1 MPPELDP
8 AYARFARRETPTEGM
23 KRIERD
29 LRSDDFEYQERP
41 STQRNRLGSSAGR
54 SNLEGYN
61 ASIGAQGPL
70 SAGLIAAGDP
80 ESGKPTMVGGRAQ
93 AGPLSYQYTQPTQR
107 GAPPSQQIGAT
118 MPFDADAYFGVTA
131 QQGADGRTYGAN
143 MGGEG
148 WNVSGGY
155 NPRTK
160 ALNANFGYQ
169 SSFAFGG
176 PVTNQTLAAQIVPP
190 EEQSP
195 IEGEQAGSPSWEGVG
210 KVLGTVGQGFNEI
223 YKTPPIDPSYTTG
236 AGVRRDITPMT
247 LGEKLDPKIHGG
259 GSPGWEDVSKVVAD
273 LAHDPAGLVAG
284 ALPIIGNLTA
294 AKDLRKVDQ
303 MIDQLE
309 ARGDTENASK
319 LKKMAGYASAGVII
333 PGAAGVAT
341 KEALRVGESALLK
354 GAEQAGVRGAEH
366 LVADATGV
374 AKRAAEGEAVAAV
387 NAAEGAGKAAEQT
400 GRNPTQAAE
409 QAAMASRTDSL
420 ADDMNRVLAKDDRA
434 PPVDGMHSP
443 PEPEKA
449 PEHVM
454 GTERAERKTIDPSS
468 VKLTPGER
476 DVVNGFKDDMGKF
489 AKVQMQIRQT
499 KARYPVSDGWAP
511 IEAIG
516 AEFDDKGNVVLKWQE
531 QTYGYNKGKVT
542 SEKPVIDPETGK
554 PRKQPKLDAE
564 GKPVLD
570 EEGKPVMTGKNV
582 TEEVTDVRALR
593 PNTPQYDQLVTKAVN
608 NGAKDILNV
617 VKRAKDGDEAANVI
631 LRQLGWYRE
640 FMRKG
645 FDERGGSYP
654 AFSDLLGA
662 TSPNTAVDQNYRYSV
677 EAQKR
682 FARGDFDP
690 QVQAAKDYAK
700 SGASLTD
707 FPEDQLIR
715 RSDAYD
721 PKTGEFKQYGMN
733 SRNAQM
739 AMADLWRERE
749 AGQAPK
755 ARNFSGNLGGA
766 TEAATIDVWAAR
778 FLNRMVN
785 NKRLPPPV
793 ESGVKG
799 KLALDKSSVVG
810 ERGPQTPDYKPGGE
824 FGFGQDVFQKLSDK
838 LNKSN
843 ELKPYL
849 QQLGYDNVT
858 PMDLQALTWFIE
870 KEHWT
875 KKNWTTK
882 AGEGGSFEDEMLKY
896 PSSRWQS
903 GFSITQ
909 GDVVPTDES
918 MAVTRRIIENTLRKD
933 DAVEV
938 YRVHPTYG
946 RYAGADE
953 RSFDIE
959 LTAKPNWNPSH
970 WMGEIIAEAKGAN
983 QYDAFFSRRLS
994 ASEAANNANA
1004 RPGVEIYFQ
1013 DRKSME
1019 AMLPVLEEFTTR
1031 GQDGFTFTTDLRL
1044 RERRAGGKDMPDYV
1058 GVRLQFVPEIRM
1070 RWDDEFRDAVMKDP
1084 TVLQKS
1090 LDDTRA
1096 TMYAAIDALDK
1107 NGAKIV
1113 DARVHHYDTLVVGKE
1128 SYDEFLKGI
1137 LDPEKSSGV
1146 YEAGSSGVD
1155 PLKRLGQSLYSH
1167 VEGRDRAL
1175 RKRDGKRSPDASP
1188 AMDEPNGQ
1196 VKFAKGGGVTLTHY
1210 SRKPDLTEVDPAY
1223 YATHN
1228 PGEDVSRTLGRRDGN
1243 PHRSYFYVGHPGD
1256 VMPEH
1261 DIGEHAYTTRSDK
1274 LYDLSKDPLKLNRGG
1289 SAGALNNLEKA
1300 VRAHGYEGIIA
1311 NDASHPTAVLF
1322 TKKAVQ
1328 RHPSTRTGAA
1338 HHAAEKLAKQAVADF
1353 QDFHNRRGGDVRKA
1367 AMVVKN
1373 MDGFDLP
1380 HEAAFNLANHL
1391 VNGNTRAVQSA
1402 IIENPGIA
1410 RGISKMF
1417 HKRLHGKVN

>member
-1 MPPELDP
+1 MPPDLDP
-8 AYARFARRETPTEGM
+8 AYAAFRPVRRESPTEGM
-23 KRIERD
+23 RRIERD

-41 STQRNRLGSSAGR
+41 RTQPGRLGANAGR
-54 SNLEGYN
+54 SLEGYN

-80 ESGKPTMVGGRAQ
+80 ESGRPQMVGGRAQ

-107 GAPPSQQIGAT
+107 GAPPSHQIGAT

-131 QQGADGRTYGAN
+131 QQTPGQGRTYGAN
-143 MGGEG
+143 VGGEG
-148 WNVSGGY
+148 WGAYGGY
-155 NPRTK
+155 NPTTK
-160 ALNANFGYQ
+160 AVNVGGGYQ
-169 SSFAFGG
+169 ASFADGG
-176 PVTNQTLAAQIVPP
+176 PVYDELGNVVIGDNTDYRKVPGYGAVEAASIRAGQMGQAVGEPIKEAAAGIGDIPGSLGSYLAATSQKPDPSQRVAEDIQRVGSAFVGNAMS
-190 EEQSP
+190 SP
-195 IEGEQAGSPSWEGVG
+195 MEFA
-210 KVLGTVGQGFNEI
+210 KTVGGFLPGI
-223 YKTPPIDPSYTTG
+223 
-236 AGVRRDITPMT
+236 
-247 LGEKLDPKIHGG
+247 GEAISAYDAKHLY
-259 GSPGWEDVSKVVAD
+259 SD
-273 LAHDPAGLVAG
+273 LKKA
-284 ALPIIGNLTA
+284 
-294 AKDLRKVDQ
+294 
-303 MIDQLE
+303 E
-309 ARGDTENASK
+309 AEGDTQKADV
-319 LKKMAGYASAGVII
+319 LRQLYGAASAGAV
-333 PGAAGVAT
+333 PGIGIGARLAGKVKRGLNAAEG
-341 KEALRVGESALLK
+341 EAAAVRNVSEDLAKLK
-354 GAEQAGVRGAEH
+354 AAEPEIASHIE
-366 LVADATGV
+366 ADATKV
-374 AKRAAEGEAVAAV
+374 AERAAEGEAVAAV
-387 NAAEGAGKAAEQT
+387 NAAEGAGKVAEEIGQ
-400 GRNPTQAAE
+400 NPAKAAE
-409 QAAMASRTDSL
+409 QAAAASRADSV

-434 PPVDGMHSP
+434 PPADGMHPP

-454 GTERAERKTIDPSS
+454 GTERSERKTIDPSS

-476 DVVNGFKDDMGKF
+476 DVVNSFKDDLGKF

-554 PRKQPKLDAE
+554 PTKQPKLDAE
-564 GKPVLD
+564 GRIILD

-593 PNTPQYDQLVTKAVN
+593 PNTTQYDQLVTKAAN

-690 QVQAAKDYAK
+690 QVQAAKEYAK

-903 GFSITQ
+903 GFSIAQ

-959 LTAKPNWNPSH
+959 LTAKPGWNPSH

-994 ASEAANNANA
+994 ASDAVTNPNA

-1044 RERRAGGKDMPDYV
+1044 RERQAGGKDVPDYV

-1070 RWDDEFRDAVMKDP
+1070 RWDDEFRDAVIKDP

-1107 NGAKIV
+1107 SGAKIV

-1137 LDPEKSSGV
+1137 LDPEKSAGV

-1155 PLKRLGQSLYSH
+1155 PVKRLGQPLYSH

-1175 RKRDGKRSPDASP
+1175 RKRDSQRPTDAGP
-1188 AMDEPNGQ
+1188 AVDEPNGE
-1196 VKFAKGGGVTLTHY
+1196 VKFADGGKVKAKSLPDQVSDVASDIAAIAHNDRMDLRQLSYLIRVASGMFIPPERAIEYAKQIMNGDVVGLMRRFQKYPASARTFGRLNQMLGGK
-1210 SRKPDLTEVDPAY
+1210 RKFLGAGHMGRSMRTK
-1223 YATHN
+1223 
-1228 PGEDVSRTLGRRDGN
+1228 GED
-1243 PHRSYFYVGHPGD
+1243 
-1256 VMPEH
+1256 
-1261 DIGEHAYTTRSDK
+1261 
-1274 LYDLSKDPLKLNRGG
+1274 
-1289 SAGALNNLEKA
+1289 ALQQ
-1300 VRAHGYEGIIA
+1300 
-1311 NDASHPTAVLF
+1311 T
-1322 TKKAVQ
+1322 
-1328 RHPSTRTGAA
+1328 
-1338 HHAAEKLAKQAVADF
+1338 KQAVEGALGSD
-1353 QDFHNRRGGDVRKA
+1353 
-1367 AMVVKN
+1367 VVKSRPAMAKALN
-1373 MDGFDLP
+1373 RI
-1380 HEAAFNLANHL
+1380 N
-1391 VNGNTRAVQSA
+1391 
-1402 IIENPGIA
+1402 
-1410 RGISKMF
+1410 
-1417 HKRLHGKVN
+1417 KRI